1 VNFYKSIDTWGDI
14 LIGVKVGTA
23 KQSCELMLEVCNTLV
38 MMRSI
43 SSSVQTISALLD
55 FSKLEAHAV
64 KLSIAPLSLTD
75 LLVDCQEL
83 LITLASEK
91 QLDLTYNVDPDV
103 PIVQGDGARMRQSE

>member
-1 VNFYKSIDTWGDI
+1 M
-14 LIGVKVGTA
+14 
-23 KQSCELMLEVCNTLV
+23 SC
-38 MMRSI
+38 SA
-43 SSSVQTISALLD
+43 SSLLQTISALLD

-91 QLDLTYNVDPDV
+91 ELDLTYNVDPDV
-103 PIVQGDGARMRQSE
+103 PIVEGDGARMRQSEWRPSCPQLHTMTRIFFFFVTSLAEPDR